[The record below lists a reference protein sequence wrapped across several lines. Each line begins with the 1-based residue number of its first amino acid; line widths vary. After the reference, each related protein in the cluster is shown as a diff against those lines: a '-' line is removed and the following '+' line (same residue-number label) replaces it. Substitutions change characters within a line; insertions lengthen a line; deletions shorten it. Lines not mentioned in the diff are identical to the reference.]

1 MIQIAT
7 DRDGR
12 QWALLAT
19 DSTLRARLVEGSAT
33 PAVMDLSDLVDAYGP
48 LVLSPT
54 RPATDGGFTAFV
66 DTVDLVASDPGT
78 ACVEQID
85 QVARF
90 AQSIV
95 SATTARAH
103 FATCSTPR
111 ASHVRASA
119 IGGAPRDEMW
129 GAEVGPEC
137 PGRGETRVTE

>member
-1 MIQIAT
+1 MTQIAS

-12 QWALLAT
+12 QWALLTT
-19 DSTLRARLVEGSAT
+19 DGVLRARLVQGSAT
-33 PAVMDLSDLVDAYGP
+33 PAAMELAELVDAYGP

-54 RPATDGGFTAFV
+54 RPAADGGFTAFV

-95 SATTARAH
+95 SATTTRAH
-103 FATCSTPR
+103 SATCSTPR
-111 ASHVRASA
+111 ASHVRASP

-129 GAEVGPEC
+129 GAEVGSE
-137 PGRGETRVTE
+137 RGETRVTE

>member
-1 MIQIAT
+1 MNQIAS

-19 DSTLRARLVEGSAT
+19 DGALRARLVHGAAT
-33 PAVMDLSDLVDAYGP
+33 PAVMDLAELVDTYGP

-54 RPATDGGFTAFV
+54 RPATDSGFSAFV

-78 ACVEQID
+78 ADVEQID

-95 SATTARAH
+95 SVRRTSARVAH
-103 FATCSTPR
+103 PHTCSTPR
-111 ASHVRASA
+111 ASHVRASP

-129 GAEVGPEC
+129 GAEVGQKDRRDSC
-137 PGRGETRVTE
+137 D